1 VNLWQI
7 RHFRDNMQ
15 RLAILPILAIAAAWG
30 GMHLARQVVAWQTEA
45 VGQTPDTTEPAD
57 PAAAG
62 DSATGADPEP
72 AAEPNAEGEG
82 EPATAPAP
90 DPEVAAAAEKLLE
103 SARDKLYDYQSV
115 RAKLT
120 ERASFGTRRFTA
132 EGEYIAGVFPQMWL
146 EYHVT
151 VGGSHG
157 RMLEV
162 CDGTILFSE
171 KEIRPAGT
179 ESVNS
184 EDVQIQVTRKDV
196 KQIFDATG
204 GVADSSPETVVQAEL
219 SLGGLPTLLASL
231 QRTMVFDAIKEDV
244 YQDKPYTILHGRWK
258 TEYLEQLGTQMGQ
271 AAQALATF
279 MPDRVRVYLDGET
292 QFPTRILYLKQASV
306 EPVTYQAIM
315 ALEFTDVVLN
325 EEIDPQK
332 FRYVPP
338 SGVNV
343 VDETGV
349 YLKMIEEMRAA
360 LQQPAAA
367 DPAEPQDV
375 TQPEAAE

>member
-45 VGQTPDTTEPAD
+45 VAQPQDTAEQAD
-57 PAAAG
+57 EQPVAVDEAAAPTNSEPG
-62 DSATGADPEP
+62 EAPET
-72 AAEPNAEGEG
+72 EK
-82 EPATAPAP
+82 EPATEPEP
-90 DPEVAAAAEKLLE
+90 DPEIVAAAEKLLE
-103 SARDKLYDYQSV
+103 SARDMLYDYKSV

-132 EGEYIAGVFPQMWL
+132 EGEYIAGVFPQMWM

-151 VGGSHG
+151 VGGSQG

-162 CDGTILFSE
+162 CDGQILFSE
-171 KEIRPAGT
+171 KEIRPAG
-179 ESVNS
+179 S
-184 EDVQIQVTRKDV
+184 EGSTAQDVQIQVTRKDV
-196 KQIFDATG
+196 RQILQSTGTGTDA
-204 GVADSSPETVVQAEL
+204 SPEAVVQAEL

-244 YQDKPYTILHGRWK
+244 YQDKPYTILQGRWK
-258 TEYLEQLGTQMGQ
+258 KEYLEQLGKQMGQ
-271 AAQALATF
+271 AAQSLATF
-279 MPDRVRVYLDGET
+279 MPDRVRVYLDGAT
-292 QFPTRILYLKQASV
+292 QFPTRILYLKQVTV
-306 EPVTYQAIM
+306 EPVKYEPIM

-325 EEIDPQK
+325 EDVDPQK

-360 LQQPAAA
+360 LQQPAPV
-367 DPAEPQDV
+367 DPAQPQDA
-375 TQPEAAE
+375 TEPEAAE

>member
-1 VNLWQI
+1 
-7 RHFRDNMQ
+7 MQ

-45 VGQTPDTTEPAD
+45 VAQPQDTAEQAD
-57 PAAAG
+57 EQPVAVDEAAAPTNSEPG
-62 DSATGADPEP
+62 EAPET
-72 AAEPNAEGEG
+72 EK
-82 EPATAPAP
+82 EPATEPEP
-90 DPEVAAAAEKLLE
+90 DPEIVAAAEKLLE
-103 SARDKLYDYQSV
+103 SARDKLYDYKSV

-132 EGEYIAGVFPQMWL
+132 EGEYIAGVFPQMWM

-151 VGGSHG
+151 VGGSQG

-162 CDGTILFSE
+162 CDGQILFSE
-171 KEIRPAGT
+171 KEIRPAG
-179 ESVNS
+179 S
-184 EDVQIQVTRKDV
+184 EGSTAQDVQIQVTRKDV
-196 KQIFDATG
+196 RQILQSTGTGTDA
-204 GVADSSPETVVQAEL
+204 SPEAVVQAEL

-244 YQDKPYTILHGRWK
+244 YQDKPYTILQGRWK
-258 TEYLEQLGTQMGQ
+258 KEYLEQLGKQMGQ
-271 AAQALATF
+271 AAQSLATF
-279 MPDRVRVYLDGET
+279 MPDRVRVYLDGAT
-292 QFPTRILYLKQASV
+292 QFPTRILYLKQVTV
-306 EPVTYQAIM
+306 EPVKYEPIM

-325 EEIDPQK
+325 EDVDPQK

-360 LQQPAAA
+360 LQQPAPV
-367 DPAEPQDV
+367 DPAQPQDA
-375 TQPEAAE
+375 TEPEAAE